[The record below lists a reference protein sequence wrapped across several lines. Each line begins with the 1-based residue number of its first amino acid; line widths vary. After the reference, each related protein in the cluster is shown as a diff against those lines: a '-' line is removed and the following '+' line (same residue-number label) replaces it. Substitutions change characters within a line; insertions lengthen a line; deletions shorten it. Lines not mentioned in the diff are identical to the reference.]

1 MSLNLDTLR
10 LQIDSLDH
18 KLIALLNE
26 RAQVSLDIGAAKRES
41 KDSQDEENTHVYIP
55 GREKQV
61 FEKVTRLNPG
71 PLAADSLC
79 AIYREIMSASIAL
92 QKDVMVAYLG
102 PVGSFSHDLNTHY
115 AITRQYVLQASMK
128 RFGDSVQYASQGT
141 IADVFDAVERGRCQY
156 GVVPFENSIAGS
168 VVPTL
173 DKFIKSKVKI
183 RAETYLPVHHYLLS
197 NSTTEA
203 VRRALAQCQN
213 FLNSQL
219 KGIELIPCAS
229 TSEAAQ
235 LASKEK
241 YAAAVCNR
249 VCAEIYGL
257 DILHADIEDQQDNT
271 TRFFIISDAW
281 DAPTVSDKTLLMFT
295 VDHRLPGALCD
306 GLKVFKDHSLNLTK
320 IDSRPSMLRPW
331 HYVFFVECAGVHG
344 DSEVMS
350 NVVAELGQFC
360 LDVKIVGTYPD
371 QRPQDLN

>member
-1 MSLNLDTLR
+1 MSLNLDSLR
-10 LQIDSLDH
+10 KQIDSLDH
-18 KLIALLNE
+18 KLINLLNE
-26 RAQVSLDIGAAKRES
+26 RAQVSLDIGAAKRQS
-41 KDSQDEENTHVYIP
+41 VDPQAEENTHVYIP

-61 FEKVTRLNPG
+61 FEKVTKLNPG
-71 PLAADSLC
+71 PLANENLC

-102 PVGSFSHDLNTHY
+102 PVGSFSHD
-115 AITRQYVLQASMK
+115 ASMK

-141 IADVFDAVERGRCQY
+141 IGDVFDAVERGSCQY

-197 NSTTEA
+197 KTSIESI
-203 VRRALAQCQN
+203 RRVYSHPVAIAQCQN
-213 FLNSQL
+213 FLNAHL
-219 KGIELIPCAS
+219 KGIELVPCAS

-241 YAAAVCNR
+241 FAAAICSR
-249 VCAEIYGL
+249 VCADIYGL
-257 DILHADIEDQQDNT
+257 DILHADIEDMQGNT

-306 GLKVFKDHSLNLTK
+306 GLKVFKDHSINLTK
-320 IDSRPSMLRPW
+320 IDSRPSLLKPW

-344 DSEVMS
+344 DSKAMTTVIE
-350 NVVAELGQFC
+350 ELSKYC

-371 QRPQDLN
+371 QRPQDLRY

>member
-1 MSLNLDTLR
+1 MSLNLATLR
-10 LQIDSLDH
+10 QQIDSLDH

-26 RAQVSLDIGAAKRES
+26 RAQVSLDIGAAKKS
-41 KDSQDEENTHVYIP
+41 AKDPQDEENTHVYIP

-71 PLAADSLC
+71 PMSSDSLC

-92 QKDVMVAYLG
+92 QKDVM
-102 PVGSFSHDLNTHY
+102 
-115 AITRQYVLQASMK
+115 ASIK

-168 VVPTL
+168 VVMTL

-197 NSTTEA
+197 NSPIESI
-203 VRRALAQCQN
+203 RRVYSHPVALAQCQS
-213 FLNSQL
+213 FLKSKL
-219 KGIELIPCAS
+219 KGIELVPCSS

-241 YAAAVCNR
+241 YAAAVCSR
-249 VCAEIYGL
+249 VCADIYGL
-257 DILHADIEDQQDNT
+257 DILHENIEDQQDNT

-281 DAPTVSDKTLLMFT
+281 DAPTQSDKTLVMFT

-306 GLKVFKDHSLNLTK
+306 ALKVFKDHSLNLTK
-320 IDSRPSMLRPW
+320 IDSRPSLIQPW
-331 HYVFFVECAGVHG
+331 HYVFFVECADVHG
-344 DSEVMS
+344 DSEAMGSVIT
-350 NVVAELGQFC
+350 ELNKYC

-371 QRPQDLN
+371 QRPQDLRWK

>member
-26 RAQVSLDIGAAKRES
+26 RAQVSLDIGAAKKS
-41 KDSQDEENTHVYIP
+41 AMDPQEEDNTHVYIP

-71 PLAADSLC
+71 PLAPESLC

-92 QKDVMVAYLG
+92 QKNVMVAYLG
-102 PVGSFSHDLNTHY
+102 PIGSFSHD
-115 AITRQYVLQASMK
+115 ASIK

-141 IADVFDAVERGRCQY
+141 IADVFEAVERGRCQY

-173 DKFIKSKVKI
+173 DKFVKSKVKI
-183 RAETYLPVHHYLLS
+183 RAETYLP
-197 NSTTEA
+197 
-203 VRRALAQCQN
+203 ALAQCQT
-213 FLNSQL
+213 FLNEHL
-219 KGIELIPCAS
+219 KGIELVPCAS

-241 YAAAVCNR
+241 FAAAICSQ

-257 DILHADIEDQQDNT
+257 DVLHANIEDQQDNT

-281 DAPTVSDKTLLMFT
+281 DAPTSSDKTLLMFT

-320 IDSRPSMLRPW
+320 IDSRPSLLRPW

-344 DSEVMS
+344 DSEVMHK
-350 NVVAELGQFC
+350 VIAELGKFC

-371 QRPQDLN
+371 QRPQDIN

>member
-1 MSLNLDTLR
+1 MSLNLASLR
-10 LQIDSLDH
+10 QEIDQLDH

-26 RAQVSLDIGAAKRES
+26 RAQISLDIGTAKRQGSDPQE
-41 KDSQDEENTHVYIP
+41 DENTHVYIP

-61 FEKVTRLNPG
+61 FEKIAKLNPG
-71 PLAADSLC
+71 PLPNENLH

-102 PVGSFSHDLNTHY
+102 PIGSFSHD
-115 AITRQYVLQASMK
+115 ASMK

-141 IADVFDAVERGRCQY
+141 IADVFEAVERGRCQY

-173 DKFIKSKVKI
+173 DKFVKSKVKI

-197 NSTTEA
+197 NATTESI
-203 VRRALAQCQN
+203 RRVYSHPVALAQCQT
-213 FLNSQL
+213 FLNSHL
-219 KGIELIPCAS
+219 KGIELVPCAS

-241 YAAAVCNR
+241 FAAAICNR
-249 VCAEIYGL
+249 VCSEIYGL
-257 DILHADIEDQQDNT
+257 DVLHADIEDQQDNT

-281 DAPTVSDKTLLMFT
+281 DGPSASDKTLLMFT

-306 GLKVFKDHSLNLTK
+306 GLKVFKDHNLNLTK
-320 IDSRPSMLRPW
+320 IDSRPSLLKPW

-344 DSEVMS
+344 ASEVMGK
-350 NVVAELGQFC
+350 VIEELQKYC

-371 QRPQDLN
+371 QRPQDLGS

>member
-26 RAQVSLDIGAAKRES
+26 RAQVSLDIGAAKRQD
-41 KDSQDEENTHVYIP
+41 KTSQAEENTHVYIP

-71 PLAADSLC
+71 PLASDSLC

-102 PVGSFSHDLNTHY
+102 PVGSFSHD
-115 AITRQYVLQASMK
+115 ASMK

-141 IADVFDAVERGRCQY
+141 IADVFEAVERGRCQY

-203 VRRALAQCQN
+203 VRRVYSHPVALAQCQI

-241 YAAAVCNR
+241 YAAAICNR

-257 DILHADIEDQQDNT
+257 DILHADIEDQQ
-271 TRFFIISDAW
+271 
-281 DAPTVSDKTLLMFT
+281 
-295 VDHRLPGALCD
+295 GALCD

-344 DSEVMS
+344 DSEVMN
-350 NVVAELGQFC
+350 NVVTELGKFC

>member
-1 MSLNLDTLR
+1 MSLNLNTLR
-10 LQIDSLDH
+10 QQIDSLDH
-18 KLIALLNE
+18 KLITLLNE
-26 RAQVSLDIGAAKRES
+26 RAQVSLDIGAAKRQGA
-41 KDSQDEENTHVYIP
+41 DPQDEVNTHVYIP

-71 PLAADSLC
+71 PMADESLC

-92 QKDVMVAYLG
+92 QKDVLVAYLG
-102 PVGSFSHDLNTHY
+102 PIGSYSHD
-115 AITRQYVLQASMK
+115 ASMK
-128 RFGDSVQYASQGT
+128 KFGDSVQYASQGT

-173 DKFIKSKVKI
+173 DKFVKSNVKI
-183 RAETYLPVHHYLLS
+183 RAETYLPVHHCLLS
-197 NSTTEA
+197 KSTIEA
-203 VRRALAQCQN
+203 VRRVYSHPVALAQCQN
-213 FLNSQL
+213 FLNTHL
-219 KGIELIPCAS
+219 KGIEVLPCAS

-235 LASKEK
+235 LAAKEK
-241 YAAAVCNR
+241 FAAAISSG

-257 DILHADIEDQQDNT
+257 DLLHADIEDQHDNT

-281 DAPTVSDKTLLMFT
+281 DAPSASDKTLLNFT

-306 GLKVFKDHSLNLTK
+306 GLKVFKDHNLNLTK
-320 IDSRPSMLRPW
+320 IDSRPSLLRPW

-350 NVVAELGQFC
+350 KVIEDLHKFC
-360 LDVKIVGTYPD
+360 LDVRILGTYPD
-371 QRPQDLN
+371 QRPQDLRY

>member
-1 MSLNLDTLR
+1 MSLNLATLR
-10 LQIDSLDH
+10 QQIDSLDH

-26 RAQVSLDIGAAKRES
+26 RAQVSLDIGAAKKSAQDPNDE
-41 KDSQDEENTHVYIP
+41 DSTHVYIP

-71 PLAADSLC
+71 PLSPDSLC

-102 PVGSFSHDLNTHY
+102 PVGSFTHD
-115 AITRQYVLQASMK
+115 ASIK
-128 RFGDSVQYASQGT
+128 RFGDSVQYASQGS
-141 IADVFDAVERGRCQY
+141 IGDVFDAVERGRCQY

-168 VVPTL
+168 VVMTL

-197 NSTTEA
+197 NSSLENI
-203 VRRALAQCQN
+203 RRVYSHPVALAQCQN
-213 FLNSQL
+213 FLNNKL
-219 KGIELIPCAS
+219 KGIELVPCSS

-241 YAAAVCNR
+241 YAAAVCSR
-249 VCAEIYGL
+249 VCADIYGL
-257 DILHADIEDQQDNT
+257 DILHENIEDQQDNT

-281 DAPTVSDKTLLMFT
+281 DAPTESDKTLLMFT

-306 GLKVFKDHSLNLTK
+306 ALKVFKDHSLNLTK
-320 IDSRPSMLRPW
+320 IDSRPSLIQQW
-331 HYVFFVECAGVHG
+331 HYVFFVECADVHG

-350 NVVAELGQFC
+350 SVITELNKYC

-371 QRPQDLN
+371 QRPQDLRWK

>member
-1 MSLNLDTLR
+1 MSLNLDSLR
-10 LQIDSLDH
+10 KQIDSLDH
-18 KLIALLNE
+18 KLITLLNE
-26 RAQVSLDIGAAKRES
+26 RAQVSLDIGAAKRQAV
-41 KDSQDEENTHVYIP
+41 DPQEEDNTHVYIP

-71 PLAADSLC
+71 PLANENLC

-102 PVGSFSHDLNTHY
+102 PVGSFSHD
-115 AITRQYVLQASMK
+115 ASMK

-141 IADVFDAVERGRCQY
+141 IADVFEAVERGSCQY

-197 NSTTEA
+197 KTTTESI
-203 VRRALAQCQN
+203 RRIYSHPVALAQCQT
-213 FLNSQL
+213 FLNANL
-219 KGIELIPCAS
+219 KGIELVPCAS

-241 YAAAVCNR
+241 HAAAICNR
-249 VCAEIYGL
+249 VCADIYGL
-257 DILHADIEDQQDNT
+257 DILHADIEDMQDNT

-281 DAPTVSDKTLLMFT
+281 DAPTASDKTLLMFT

-306 GLKVFKDHSLNLTK
+306 GLKVFKDHSINLTK
-320 IDSRPSMLRPW
+320 IDSRPSLLKPW

-344 DSEVMS
+344 DSEAMS
-350 NVVAELGQFC
+350 TVIEDLGKFC

-371 QRPQDLN
+371 QRPQDLRY

>member
-1 MSLNLDTLR
+1 MSLNLSTLR
-10 LQIDSLDH
+10 QHIDSLDH

-26 RAQVSLDIGAAKRES
+26 RAQVSLDIGAAKRQAV
-41 KDSQDEENTHVYIP
+41 DPQEEDNTHVYIP

-71 PLAADSLC
+71 PLADENLC

-102 PVGSFSHDLNTHY
+102 PIGSFSHD
-115 AITRQYVLQASMK
+115 ASLK

-141 IADVFDAVERGRCQY
+141 ISDVFEAVERGRCQY

-173 DKFIKSKVKI
+173 DKFVKSKVKI

-197 NSTTEA
+197 KSSTEDI
-203 VRRALAQCQN
+203 RRVYSHPVALAQCQT
-213 FLNSQL
+213 FLNNHL
-219 KGIELIPCAS
+219 KGIELVPCAS

-241 YAAAVCNR
+241 FAAAICNR
-249 VCAEIYGL
+249 VCAEIYDL
-257 DILHADIEDQQDNT
+257 DILHADIEDQQGKNIYNT

-306 GLKVFKDHSLNLTK
+306 GLKVFKDHNLNLTK
-320 IDSRPSMLRPW
+320 IDSRPSLIKPW

-344 DSEVMS
+344 DSEVMKT
-350 NVVAELGQFC
+350 VIEELHKFC

-371 QRPQDLN
+371 QRP

>member
-10 LQIDSLDH
+10 KEIDSLDH
-18 KLIALLNE
+18 KLINLLNE
-26 RAQVSLDIGAAKRES
+26 RAQVSLDIGAAKRQAL
-41 KDSQDEENTHVYIP
+41 DPEEEDNTHVYIP

-71 PLAADSLC
+71 PLANENLC

-102 PVGSFSHDLNTHY
+102 PVGSFSHD
-115 AITRQYVLQASMK
+115 ASMK

-141 IADVFDAVERGRCQY
+141 IADVFDAVERGSCQY

-197 NSTTEA
+197 KTTTQA
-203 VRRALAQCQN
+203 IRRIYSHPVALAQCQI
-213 FLNSQL
+213 FLNTHF
-219 KGIELIPCAS
+219 KGIELVPCAS

-241 YAAAVCNR
+241 YAAAICSR

-257 DILHADIEDQQDNT
+257 DILHADIEDMQDNT

-306 GLKVFKDHSLNLTK
+306 GLKVFKDYNINLTK
-320 IDSRPSMLRPW
+320 IDSRPSLLKPW

-344 DSEVMS
+344 ESEVMS
-350 NVVAELGQFC
+350 TVIEDLGKFC
-360 LDVKIVGTYPD
+360 LDVKILGTYPD
-371 QRPQDLN
+371 QRPQDLRY

>member
-26 RAQVSLDIGAAKRES
+26 RAQVSLDIGAAK
-41 KDSQDEENTHVYIP
+41 KDAMDPQDEDNTHVYIP
-55 GREKQV
+55 GREKQI

-71 PLAADSLC
+71 PLAPESLC

-102 PVGSFSHDLNTHY
+102 PVGSFSHD
-115 AITRQYVLQASMK
+115 ASIK
-128 RFGDSVQYASQGT
+128 RFGDSVQYASQGS

-173 DKFIKSKVKI
+173 DKFVKSKVKI

-197 NSTTEA
+197 KTTTEA
-203 VRRALAQCQN
+203 IRRVYSHPVALAQCQT
-213 FLNSQL
+213 FLNEHL
-219 KGIELIPCAS
+219 KGIELVPCAS

-241 YAAAVCNR
+241 FAAAICSQ

-257 DILHADIEDQQDNT
+257 DILHANIEDQQDNT

-281 DAPTVSDKTLLMFT
+281 DAPTSSDKTLLMFT

-320 IDSRPSMLRPW
+320 IDSRPSLLRPW

-344 DSEVMS
+344 DSEVM
-350 NVVAELGQFC
+350 NKVIAELHKFC

>member
-26 RAQVSLDIGAAKRES
+26 RAQVSLDIGAAKREA

-102 PVGSFSHDLNTHY
+102 PVGSFSHD
-115 AITRQYVLQASMK
+115 ASMK

-141 IADVFDAVERGRCQY
+141 IADVFEAVERGRCQY

-203 VRRALAQCQN
+203 VRRVYSHPVALAQCQI

-241 YAAAVCNR
+241 YAAAICNR
-249 VCAEIYGL
+249 VCADIYGL

-344 DSEVMS
+344 DSEVMN
-350 NVVAELGQFC
+350 NVVTELGKFC

>member
-1 MSLNLDTLR
+1 MSLNLDSLR
-10 LQIDSLDH
+10 KQIDSLDH
-18 KLIALLNE
+18 KLITLLNE
-26 RAQVSLDIGAAKRES
+26 RAQVSLDIGAAKRQAV
-41 KDSQDEENTHVYIP
+41 DPQEEDNTHVYIP

-71 PLAADSLC
+71 PLANENLC

-92 QKDVMVAYLG
+92 QKDVM
-102 PVGSFSHDLNTHY
+102 
-115 AITRQYVLQASMK
+115 ASMK

-141 IADVFDAVERGRCQY
+141 IADVFEAVERGSCQY

-173 DKFIKSKVKI
+173 DKFVKSKVKI

-197 NSTTEA
+197 KTTTEA
-203 VRRALAQCQN
+203 IRRIYSHPVALAQCQT
-213 FLNSQL
+213 FLNAHL
-219 KGIELIPCAS
+219 KGIELVPCAS

-241 YAAAVCNR
+241 YAAAICNR
-249 VCAEIYGL
+249 VCADIYGL
-257 DILHADIEDQQDNT
+257 DILHADIEDMQDNT

-281 DAPTVSDKTLLMFT
+281 DAPTASDKTLLMFT

-306 GLKVFKDHSLNLTK
+306 GLKVFKDHNINLTK
-320 IDSRPSMLRPW
+320 IDSRPSLLKPW
-331 HYVFFVECAGVHG
+331 HYVFFVECSGVHG

-350 NVVAELGQFC
+350 TVIEDLGKFC

-371 QRPQDLN
+371 QRPQDLRY